1 MAEPAPDVL
10 LESLLAHAPRYELGA
25 ALKLLF
31 RCGFDWHSIRFE
43 GIRDLDAPRGTFL
56 RHVRIEA
63 RPKRLAIIGVDSG
76 LLSPSG
82 PLPEY
87 FRAFARR
94 LPDPDPLITFL
105 GFWDSLLL
113 ADLAFGMLPGLSV
126 GRDGLLAKSYRARLR
141 LGSAIGLHWLFRGL
155 FPELVVEVA
164 PAVFKGAGRG
174 HRARV
179 GATLD
184 GRVVLGAQFT
194 ERRAGFRVRLHADE
208 AAFEGVAD
216 WESEA
221 QRRLGRVAPLLE
233 RTGRGI
239 EVILRFERYRHGQQ
253 LVGPDSARPQLGV
266 RPWLLPE
273 PHVELGPGDVI
284 LRRAS

>member
-25 ALKLLF
+25 VLKVLF
-31 RCGFDWHSIRFE
+31 RCGFDWSSIRFE
-43 GIRDLDAPRGTFL
+43 GIRELDAPRGSF
-56 RHVRIEA
+56 VRRVRVEA
-63 RPKRLAIIGVDSG
+63 LPKRLAVIGVDTG

-94 LPDPDPLITFL
+94 LPDPDPLLNFL

-113 ADLAFGMLPGLSV
+113 ADVAFGALPGLSV
-126 GRDGLLAKSYRARLR
+126 GRDGLLGKSYRARMR
-141 LGSAIGLHWLFRGL
+141 LGSAIGLHWLFRCL
-155 FPELVVEVA
+155 FPELTVEVA
-164 PAVFKGAGRG
+164 PAVFERSGRG
-174 HRARV
+174 QRARV

-184 GRVVLGAQFT
+184 GRVVLGAQFMD
-194 ERRAGFRVRLHADE
+194 RRAGFRVRLHADE
-208 AAFEGVAD
+208 ATFEGVSD

-221 QRRLGRVAPLLE
+221 QGRLARVAPLLE
-233 RTGRGI
+233 RMGCGV
-239 EVILRFERYRHGQQ
+239 EVSLRFERYRHGQQ
-253 LVGPDSARPQLGV
+253 LVGPGSARPQLGV

-284 LRRAS
+284 VRRAS